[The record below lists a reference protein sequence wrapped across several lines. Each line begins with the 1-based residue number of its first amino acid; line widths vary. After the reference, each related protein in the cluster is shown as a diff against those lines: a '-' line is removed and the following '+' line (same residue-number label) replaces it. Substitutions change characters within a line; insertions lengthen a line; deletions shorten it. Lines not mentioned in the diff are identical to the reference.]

1 MTILKTLVTLAAIA
15 MLMKLAMAA
24 NYTVGDPNGSW
35 DQSSDLG
42 KWASSKT
49 FFVGDNLIFQYTLNH
64 DVLEVSKPDFDSCR
78 ANNPINSHS
87 GGSTVITLSSQGK
100 RYFICGTA
108 GHSMLMK
115 LAMAAN
121 YTVGDPNGSWD
132 QSSDLGK
139 WASSKTFF
147 VGDNLIFQYTL
158 NHDVL
163 EVSKPDFDSCR
174 ANNPINSH
182 SGGSTVITLS
192 SQGKRYFIC
201 GTAGHCDQGMKLE
214 IDTVAAS
221 APPPATTSA
230 PPPATPLAPPP
241 ATPSA
246 PPTGSPVKP
255 PISSPPTK
263 SLAPSPKHSHSPAPK
278 MSPSSSPTSSPTSSP
293 PPGVSLP
300 PPPPSS
306 ATRVNVIAGSSLG
319 LGFYI
324 MMMLINL

>member
-1 MTILKTLVTLAAIA
+1 MTMLKTILTLAAIA
-15 MLMKLAMAA
+15 ILMKLAMAA
-24 NYTVGDPNGSW
+24 NYTVGN
-35 DQSSDLG
+35 
-42 KWASSKT
+42 
-49 FFVGDNLIFQYTLNH
+49 
-64 DVLEVSKPDFDSCR
+64 PDGR
-78 ANNPINSHS
+78 
-87 GGSTVITLSSQGK
+87 
-100 RYFICGTA
+100 
-108 GHSMLMK
+108 
-115 LAMAAN
+115 
-121 YTVGDPNGSWD
+121 WD

-214 IDTVAAS
+214 IDIVTAS
-221 APPPATTSA
+221 
-230 PPPATPLAPPP
+230 APPP

-246 PPTGSPVKP
+246 PPPATSSVPPTGSSVKP
-255 PISSPPTK
+255 SVSSPPRANNPINSHSGGSTVITLSSQGKRYFICGTAGHCDQGMKLEIDIVTASAPPPATPSAPPPATSSVPPTGSSVKPSVSSPPTK
-263 SLAPSPKHSHSPAPK
+263 SSAPSPKHSHSPAPK
-278 MSPSSSPTSSPTSSP
+278 MSRSSSPTSSPTLSP

-300 PPPPSS
+300 APPPSS

-319 LGFYI
+319 LSFYI
-324 MMMLINL
+324 IMMLINL